1 MTVSSQPPSQRRIA
15 VVTTSRADYSHL
27 RWVLE
32 GLQEHP
38 GIEPR
43 LIVTGA
49 HLAHRFGQ
57 SVDEIEADGIAI
69 HERVECLLDSDTDLG
84 MAKTIGL
91 ATLGLADCLARLRPE
106 LLLLIADRYE
116 MLAPAA
122 VALALRIPMAHIEGG
137 ELSEG
142 AIDEAVRNALTKLA
156 HIHFTPTELSRRR
169 VLGMGEEAWRVHRVG
184 APSLDYLR
192 RARLLDHDALEAA
205 LGCPLEQPAVLV
217 AYHPVTLS
225 AAPTGEADALYEALA
240 ALPHRVLF
248 CFPNADM
255 GSRELIGRAR
265 EFCARH
271 PDARLFV
278 NLNPVLYWSL
288 LRQVSALVG
297 NSSSGIMETAAL
309 GLPAVDI
316 GDRQRGRQRPANV
329 LHARPEPDEILDRIA
344 HALDPGFRASLCDL
358 ENPYGD
364 GRAAERIVQV
374 LASAPLGEV
383 LLRKAPTPPMPE
395 PGDD

>member
-1 MTVSSQPPSQRRIA
+1 MARRIA
-15 VVTTSRADYSHL
+15 VVTTSRADYGHL
-27 RWVLE
+27 RWILE
-32 GLQEHP
+32 GLQAHP
-38 GIEPR
+38 GIDLR
-43 LIVTGA
+43 LIATGA
-49 HLAHRFGQ
+49 HLAERFGR
-57 SVDEIEADGIAI
+57 SVDEIEADGITV
-69 HERVECLLDSDTDLG
+69 HERLECLLDSDTDLG

-122 VALALRIPMAHIEGG
+122 VALALRIPIAHIEGG
-137 ELSEG
+137 EVSEG

-156 HIHFTPTELSRRR
+156 HLHFTPTELSRRR
-169 VLGMGEEAWRVHRVG
+169 VLGMGEEPWRVHRVG

-192 RARLLDHDALEAA
+192 RAELLERDALEAA
-205 LGCPLEQPAVLV
+205 LQWPLEERVVLV
-217 AYHPVTLS
+217 ACHPVTLAES
-225 AAPTGEADALYEALA
+225 PTGETDALYQALG
-240 ALPHRVLF
+240 ALPHQTLF

-255 GSRELIGRAR
+255 GSRELIDRAR
-265 EFCARH
+265 AFCARR
-271 PDARLFV
+271 PAARLFV

-288 LRQVSALVG
+288 LRQVSVLVG
-297 NSSSGIMETAAL
+297 NSSSGIMETASL
-309 GLPAVDI
+309 GLPTVDI

-329 LHARPEPDEILDRIA
+329 LHARPEADEILDRIA
-344 HALDPGFRASLCDL
+344 QALDPGFRASLCDL

-364 GRAAERIVQV
+364 GRAAERIVRI